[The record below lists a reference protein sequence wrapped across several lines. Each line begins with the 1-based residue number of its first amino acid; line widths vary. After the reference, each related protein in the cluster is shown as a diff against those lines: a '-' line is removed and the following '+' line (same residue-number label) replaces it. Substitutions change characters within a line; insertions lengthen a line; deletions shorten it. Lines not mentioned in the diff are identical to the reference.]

1 MMTSNDCL
9 NKAYAVLIRN
19 QGYFIEA
26 LNQAIAEIDEAIE
39 CKTTVVPDL
48 LVQRRN
54 ELIADVERIEEI
66 ALGE

>member
-39 CKTTVVPDL
+39 CNRD
-48 LVQRRN
+48 R
-54 ELIADVERIEEI
+54 
-66 ALGE
+66 